1 MMDLGFRDFR
11 VRVRGKNALLQI
23 REEDREL
30 FDREDEYILDNL
42 KVYFDQEDL
51 DPVYRKSEI

>member
-11 VRVRGKNALLQI
+11 VRVRGKNALIQI

-30 FDREDEYILDNL
+30 FDKEEEYILDNL
-42 KVYFDQEDL
+42 KVYFSKVEL
-51 DPVYRKSEI
+51 DTVYR